1 MNSIDSTDRDAP
13 GIPKVISEDEYY
25 LRLVFSTAIQLS
37 VVHLTNNFYHF
48 QEFEGNRQTEESLPS
63 FPGITGIFMEFEGN
77 RLTGDSLPSFPGIPE
92 NFLEFEG
99 NRLTGKS
106 HPSFPGIPGIIHE
119 DKYY

>member
-1 MNSIDSTDRDAP
+1 MLF
-13 GIPKVISEDEYY
+13 EY
-25 LRLVFSTAIQLS
+25 FS
-37 VVHLTNNFYHF
+37 
-48 QEFEGNRQTEESLPS
+48 SLPA
-63 FPGITGIFMEFEGN
+63 GIFMEFEGN

-119 DKYY
+119 DEYY